1 VAPDISELS
10 SMASTIEQLSRR
22 FTTMV
27 DTALADG
34 EEDLVGEL
42 QAIERALAGVERRLT
57 RIVASSRGAAR

>member
-1 VAPDISELS
+1 MAELS

-22 FTTMV
+22 FTVMV
-27 DTALADG
+27 DTALAEG

-57 RIVASSRGAAR
+57 RIVASSRGASR

>member
-22 FTTMV
+22 FTAMV
-27 DTALADG
+27 DTALAEG

-42 QAIERALAGVERRLT
+42 QAIERALAGAERRLT
-57 RIVASSRGAAR
+57 RIVASSRGAAP